1 MDDTIEDLSIIVN
14 MMRNKINLKII
25 EKRSI
30 DLIKHLEKT
39 KREEKDKSEELN
51 MNNITSIK
59 KRNDILQSQILDA
72 DSTINTLYK
81 QIDELN
87 IEKQDL
93 KKMNIF
99 LVNEKQN
106 LEKFYSKTE
115 KKQTVEKATGTELFT
130 ITQSKEQELKN
141 KIKELEK
148 DIATFDKK
156 INDYDLYFDEFEKY
170 HYKIS
175 YPIPKRCTLD
185 EEIDYINMSEK
196 KRCCFL

>member
-1 MDDTIEDLSIIVN
+1 MDDTIEELSIIVN

-175 YPIPKRCTLD
+175 YPIPKRSTLED
-185 EEIDYINMSEK
+185 EIDYINMSEK